1 MIKKNPT
8 KKLVVSAMLLAIA
21 VLLPSITGNIP
32 KVGNALCP
40 MHIPVLLCG
49 FICGWPWGLAVGFI
63 SPLLR
68 SAMFGVPPLIPK
80 GLSMAMELAAY
91 GTVSGILYAKLPKK
105 TVNIYVTLIIAM
117 LSGRII
123 WGIMRSVLAPFTG
136 EPFTLPMFVAGA
148 VTTAIPGIIIQIILI
163 PLIIMALQKNKMIPI
178 EGE

>member
-68 SAMFGVPPLIPK
+68 SAMF
-80 GLSMAMELAAY
+80 
-91 GTVSGILYAKLPKK
+91 
-105 TVNIYVTLIIAM
+105 
-117 LSGRII
+117 
-123 WGIMRSVLAPFTG
+123 
-136 EPFTLPMFVAGA
+136 VAGA